1 MPEQPTQANAQL
13 NEQLG
18 TGVAFPLRMSVQGGL
33 QLSSARQNLAESI
46 RIILST
52 KPGERVYRP
61 NFGCRLSELTFAPMN
76 DNTLLRIRLYVEAAL
91 TQWEPRIVVDQV
103 LAQPDPERGRVDITI
118 DYHPKDTH
126 DRRSLVYPFYLL
138 PAGE

>member
-1 MPEQPTQANAQL
+1 MPEQPTQANARL

-76 DNTLLRIRLYVEAAL
+76 DNTLLWIRLYVEVAL

-118 DYHPKDTH
+118 NYHPKDTH

>member
-1 MPEQPTQANAQL
+1 MPEQPTQANAHL
-13 NEQLG
+13 NAQLG
-18 TGVAFPLRMSVQGGL
+18 TGVAFPMRMSVQGGL

-76 DNTLLRIRLYVEAAL
+76 PNTLLMIRLYVESAL

-103 LAQPDPERGRVDITI
+103 LTQPEPERGRVDITI
-118 DYHPKDTH
+118 HYHPKDTH

-138 PAGE
+138 PTEE